1 MTKLDFLSICG
12 DVGISPSIAIENKDV
27 VELLKADKLKP
38 SVNNQLKL
46 SAILKTDF

>member
-12 DVGISPSIAIENKDV
+12 EAGISPSIAIENRDV

-46 SAILKTDF
+46 ATILNTNF